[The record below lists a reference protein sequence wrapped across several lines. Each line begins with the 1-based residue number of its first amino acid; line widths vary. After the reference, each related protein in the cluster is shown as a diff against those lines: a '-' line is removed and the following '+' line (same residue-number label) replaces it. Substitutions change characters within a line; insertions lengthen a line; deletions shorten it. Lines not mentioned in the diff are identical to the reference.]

1 MVSISNDKLNLNTR
15 RYFASMS
22 ENCKLLYAW
31 VGISE
36 MSLLDPLQC
45 DHKKFTKIYQID
57 PTL

>member
-15 RYFASMS
+15 QLFASMS

-36 MSLLDPLQC
+36 MSLLDLLQC
-45 DHKKFTKIYQID
+45 DHKKFKKFAK
-57 PTL
+57 